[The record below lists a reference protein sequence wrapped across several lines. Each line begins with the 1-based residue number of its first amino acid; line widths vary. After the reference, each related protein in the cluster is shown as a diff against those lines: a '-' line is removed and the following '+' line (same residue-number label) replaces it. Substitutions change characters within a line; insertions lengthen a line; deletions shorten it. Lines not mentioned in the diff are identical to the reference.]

1 MATFQQRINQFR
13 QGLDTQQQHFNDAMG
28 QASQYGQR
36 ILEDKFGQHYE
47 NIEKTGGAVLT
58 AGLTTGATIKG
69 LREIAHN
76 YKAKKQQLAE
86 ARSKNSPTTATEQQG
101 GGKQSDPAR
110 PADDDV
116 NRSAPVLQEGEGRE
130 GGGRAETRDEAPGE
144 EAGVLGRE
152 ALEGEEGEE
161 DEAGPAPAP
170 APRQAPAQAEQ
181 TEPVRGELSAG
192 RGDLDFSLG
201 GGGGGSATADDLFS
215 NLPARPQK
223 PAKPDAEPAPP
234 EQDEDENT
242 YGFPGNKYV
251 EPEGGQLA
259 PQANQPKGKQPAGQ
273 PDPAGA
279 DRPKTEGQSFLED
292 AVADKPALPEGGN
305 ITNVARV
312 DDATQA
318 VARGGE
324 ALDTLKS
331 VGANLGEGSAGLVGQ
346 ALSQVRSTA
355 GKVAGGVIQG
365 GAGVAQ
371 GGRAVGNVVSKVR
384 GTTAGDI
391 QAPSTELADQ
401 TGANLADQAV
411 ASAKSWVGR
420 QVSSATD
427 AISNAGRNLGT
438 SMGIEGG
445 SMDAISAVGGAMM
458 EAVPILGDIA
468 GAGMLIYGVVKE
480 IEDAKKHSD
489 DPTQY
494 SAQTAEPTE
503 QAGGIDP
510 TALGGSKSTGGA
522 GIV

>member
-13 QGLDTQQQHFNDAMG
+13 QGLDTQQSHFNDAMG
-28 QASQYGQR
+28 QASLYGQR
-36 ILEDKFGQHYE
+36 ILEDKFGQHYQ
-47 NIEKTGGAVLT
+47 NVEKTGGAILT
-58 AGLTTGATIKG
+58 AGLTTGATING
-69 LREIAHN
+69 LKSIAHN

-86 ARSKNSPTTATEQQG
+86 ARSKSSPTTATEQQG
-101 GGKQSDPAR
+101 GGKQSTAPR

-116 NRSAPVLQEGEGRE
+116 NKNAPVLQEGQGRE
-130 GGGRAETRDEAPGE
+130 GGGRAETRDEAPDE

-152 ALEGEEGEE
+152 ALEEGEEGEE
-161 DEAGPAPAP
+161 GEAPPLTEQTRTLTADRDIDFSLGRESGNTGASGEIFGGLPARPSGGSQAPGVRDDPQVGLLGEQGETPRGFSALRTIPEQDEPAE
-170 APRQAPAQAEQ
+170 APAQA
-181 TEPVRGELSAG
+181 PKGKA
-192 RGDLDFSLG
+192 
-201 GGGGGSATADDLFS
+201 
-215 NLPARPQK
+215 PAQAP
-223 PAKPDAEPAPP
+223 AEPA
-234 EQDEDENT
+234 
-242 YGFPGNKYV
+242 V
-251 EPEGGQLA
+251 
-259 PQANQPKGKQPAGQ
+259 
-273 PDPAGA
+273 A
-279 DRPKTEGQSFLED
+279 DR
-292 AVADKPALPEGGN
+292 PALPEGGATTLVDSGLGGQRVAN
-305 ITNVARV
+305 IARA

-331 VGANLGEGSAGLVGQ
+331 GALNLGEGSAGLVGQ

-371 GGRAVGNVVSKVR
+371 GGRAVGNVVGKIR

-391 QAPSTELADQ
+391 QTPSTELADQ
-401 TGANLADQAV
+401 TGGNLADQAV

-420 QVSSATD
+420 QVSNATD

-438 SMGIEGG
+438 SMGIEDG

-503 QAGGIDP
+503 QAGGIDT
-510 TALGGSKSTGGA
+510 TALGGEKSTGGA